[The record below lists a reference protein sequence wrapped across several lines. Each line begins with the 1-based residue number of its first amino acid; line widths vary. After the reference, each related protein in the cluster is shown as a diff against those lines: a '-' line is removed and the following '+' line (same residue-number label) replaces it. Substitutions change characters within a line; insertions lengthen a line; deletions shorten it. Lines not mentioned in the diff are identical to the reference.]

1 MILEQIMFDRPF
13 KFCIITQRLSDSWIL
28 FKPLKRNLEN
38 GMKQE
43 QRQYFLLFFVDQER
57 NTLLSDLV
65 IERRLS

>member
-43 QRQYFLLFFVDQER
+43 QRQYFLLFFVDRER

-65 IERRLS
+65 IKRRLS

>member
-1 MILEQIMFDRPF
+1 MILEQIMFDGPF